1 MMIAAT
7 LKLGKTPC
15 MVGAA
20 NYEDCTQ
27 PPGILTWAAMSL
39 YNVAQDVSFLKDAYR
54 AFSRN
59 NDALYAERAE
69 ARPALPRVP
78 LSARLYGE
86 RGVLNGYSSTRVSLW
101 VSLMFGNVAVG
112 FANVRASRYGI
123 R

>member
-7 LKLGKTPC
+7 LTLGKTPC

-20 NYEDCTQ
+20 NYENCVQ

-39 YNVAQDVSFLKDAYR
+39 YNVAQDASFLEDAYR

-69 ARPALPRVP
+69 ARQLFFPQSPIPPSFSVLARACLWYLGARMWCVNLPRGVKSVP
-78 LSARLYGE
+78 
-86 RGVLNGYSSTRVSLW
+86 NP
-101 VSLMFGNVAVG
+101 F
-112 FANVRASRYGI
+112 
-123 R
+123 